1 MTCLEVP
8 SQLCLNITVLSISVP
23 ISHVENI
30 AFSFVLYSHFRKSL
44 ISSVESNIR
53 PFILDFI
60 SRQRQDFVSVFLRY
74 NLSQVGIPKMP
85 IIIEGHYNYLI

>member
-1 MTCLEVP
+1 MNSP
-8 SQLCLNITVLSISVP
+8 
-23 ISHVENI
+23 
-30 AFSFVLYSHFRKSL
+30 
-44 ISSVESNIR
+44 VESNTR